1 MGVSGSGKST
11 IGGALAKKLNFS
23 FYDGDDYHPK
33 ANIEKMA
40 SGIPLED
47 NDRIEWLQSLN
58 KLAQENEKLGA
69 VIACSALKE
78 SYRKLL
84 QRGLTSTLWVVLEGS
99 IELITQRI
107 QSRKNHFM
115 PVDLLKSQFATLE
128 VPSYGIHLSID
139 GEIEDVVSEIL
150 KKMKTSIGL
159 VGLGVMGTS
168 LARNIARNGY
178 SINLYNRRVSGL
190 EEEVAQKKINEYREL
205 SNSKGF
211 EDLKNFIQSIN
222 RPRKIILLLTA
233 GAVVDEVLLDL
244 RPLLDPGDIL
254 LDCGNSFFEDSQR
267 RFELLKSN
275 GIHFLGV
282 GVSGGEEG
290 ALKGPSMM
298 PGGDVKAHQ
307 QVASLLEDIAAKT
320 QSGEACTAYMGEGGA
335 GHFVK
340 MVHNGIEYAEMQL
353 LAEIIEI
360 AHKGMG
366 LNYSEIA
373 LQLEKW
379 NLGDLQSYL
388 LESSCSIL
396 REKDDGGYILDRI
409 LDKASHKGTGSW
421 SAVVAAQ
428 LGQPATMINA
438 ALNSRFISSQ
448 KNYRSK
454 LSKEMSFSTSLVKTS
469 WENLEKAYRIARIV
483 NHHQGLSL
491 IREASTK
498 YQWSIDLSS
507 VVSIWREGCIIAS
520 ALLYDLQEATK
531 DNKLP
536 LSFAAI
542 QKRMVKD
549 LNDYQNCLKSLLGS
563 TIPTPCLSEAYTFY
577 LQITQAESSASMIQA
592 QRDYFGAHGFELK
605 EGESEELT
613 RHKWTKNR

>member
-11 IGGALAKKLNFS
+11 IGYALANKLNIP

-40 SGIPLED
+40 SGKPLDD

-58 KLAQENEKLGA
+58 KLALENEKNGA

-78 SYRKLL
+78 SYRSLL
-84 QRGLTSTLWVVLEGS
+84 QKGLSSSLWVVLEGS
-99 IELITQRI
+99 IEVITQRM
-107 QSRKNHFM
+107 QSRENHFM
-115 PVDLLKSQFATLE
+115 PVDLLQSQFATLE
-128 VPSYGIHLSID
+128 VPTYGIHLAIEGKKED
-139 GEIEDVVSEIL
+139 IVLEIIQ
-150 KKMKTSIGL
+150 KMNPSIGL

-178 SINLYNRRVSGL
+178 SINLYNRRVPGV
-190 EEEVAQKKINEYREL
+190 EEEVAQKKIKEYGEL

-211 EDLKNFIQSIN
+211 EDLKNFIQSIH
-222 RPRKIILLLTA
+222 RPRKIILMLTA
-233 GAVVDEVLLDL
+233 GAVVDQLISELQ
-244 RPLLDPGDIL
+244 PLLDPGDII

-267 RFELLKSN
+267 RFERLKAD

-298 PGGDVKAHQ
+298 PGGDFEAYQ
-307 QVASLLEDIAAKT
+307 EVASLLENIAAKT
-320 QSGEACTAYMGEGGA
+320 QDGEACAAYMGAGGA

-366 LNYSEIA
+366 LNYSEIV
-373 LQLEKW
+373 LQLEDW
-379 NLGDLQSYL
+379 NRSDLQSYL

-396 REKDDGGYILDRI
+396 REKDHEGYLLDRI

-438 ALNSRFISSQ
+438 ALNSRFISAQ
-448 KNYRSK
+448 KHYRSK
-454 LSKEMSFSTSLVKTS
+454 LSKEMNVSSSGVKTS
-469 WENLEKAYRIARIV
+469 WEDLEKAYRIARIV

-491 IREASTK
+491 IKEASAK
-498 YQWSIDLSS
+498 YQWNIDLAS

-520 ALLYDLQEATK
+520 ALLYELQEATR
-531 DNKLP
+531 NNELP
-536 LSFAAI
+536 LSYTGL
-542 QKRMVKD
+542 QKRVVKD
-549 LNDYQNCLKSLLGS
+549 LKDYQNCLKALIES
-563 TIPTPCLSEAYTFY
+563 TIPTPCLTEAYTFC

-592 QRDYFGAHGFELK
+592 QRDFFGAHGFELK
-605 EGESEELT
+605 EGKSEELT